1 MIREELKFLGKNK
14 LLVFVMAVILLI
26 PAIYAGMFLSS
37 MWDPYGDISKL
48 PVAVVNNDVA
58 VDYNGKT
65 LSVGENLTDSL
76 ESNDSMDFH
85 MTDQVTAENG
95 LKDGRYYM
103 VITIPEDFSQNA
115 SSVLDNNPKKM
126 QLQYTTNP
134 GYNYISSKLS
144 ESAIK
149 EIKANIMAEVT
160 TTYTNAVF
168 DSIAELGDGFSQAA
182 DGTAELLN
190 GMNSLNDGAA
200 TVTDNLN
207 VLADSSVTLKDGS
220 MTLNNGV
227 NSYLAGVSQVD
238 GGIGSLLEG
247 ADKLADGAS
256 QLGAGSNALLTGVN
270 DMKNQIDNSLTSDK
284 TAQINTAQ
292 SSLLTMNDSIQQ
304 LNLAV
309 NGDGTEANKGIDI
322 SGIGA
327 AGQSAGVSLQDA
339 GVNLNDA
346 AANLV
351 GGYAATANPADLG
364 GGALK
369 VIETYKTLAYL
380 YQDPTLTE
388 AQRSLIGQAM
398 TKLYDSN
405 DQIAENTAYDDI
417 VGAAGNIKNAGGNIQ
432 AAGGTLSALAASDMS
447 GQVAELQSSVQQ
459 LAAASDKLLPA
470 SSQALG
476 SLLTGMQT
484 IQAGVNQSLLPGIAQ
499 LNAGVQSLDTGIT
512 GTDGLQSGVQALKA
526 GSRQLVEKGND
537 LQAGANQLSDGTAR
551 LSDGA
556 RALAD
561 GSSALQDGVT
571 ALIDGTD
578 TLNSAL
584 SDGAARVADSTVND
598 SNIDMFVTP
607 LETEETQITTVANNG
622 HAMAAYMMSV
632 GLWVGCLAFCLMYP
646 LVEYRGRLK
655 NGFSWFMSKAIIVYP
670 TAIIMALVLYFTLH
684 FVNGFNP
691 VHVTNTILVSVVTG
705 ICFMTIMYFFNA
717 LLGKVGSFFMLVFM
731 VLQLA
736 GSAGTYP
743 IEISGSFAAAIHK
756 YVPFTYTVNAFR
768 SAISGGADIGNE
780 LMVLTVLTVIFMAL
794 TVVLFWYR
802 AERINAGKAVA
813 YTWIEEHGLA

>member
-58 VDYNGKT
+58 VDYNGKI
-65 LSVGENLTDSL
+65 LSVGENLSDSL

-85 MTDQVTAENG
+85 ITDQVTAENG

-103 VITIPEDFSQNA
+103 VITIPENFSQNA
-115 SSVLDNNPKKM
+115 SSVMDNNPKKM
-126 QLQYTTNP
+126 QLQYATNP

-149 EIKANIMAEVT
+149 EIKADIMAEVT

-190 GMNSLNDGAA
+190 GMNSLNDGA
-200 TVTDNLN
+200 N
-207 VLADSSVTLKDGS
+207 
-220 MTLNNGV
+220 
-227 NSYLAGVSQVD
+227 
-238 GGIGSLLEG
+238 
-247 ADKLADGAS
+247 KLADGAL
-256 QLGAGSNALLTGVN
+256 QLGAGSNALLTGAT

-284 TAQINTAQ
+284 VDQINLAS
-292 SSLLTMNDSIQQ
+292 SSLLTMNENIQK
-304 LNLAV
+304 LNGAV
-309 NGDGTEANKGIDI
+309 SAIDV

-327 AGQSAGVSLQDA
+327 AGQSAGASLQTA
-339 GVNLNDA
+339 GVSLNDA
-346 AANLV
+346 ASNLV

-380 YQDPTLTE
+380 YQDPTLTD

-398 TKLYDSN
+398 TRLYDSN

-417 VGAAGNIKNAGGNIQ
+417 VGAAENIKNAGGNIQ

-512 GTDGLQSGVQALKA
+512 GTDGLQ
-526 GSRQLVEKGND
+526 
-537 LQAGANQLSDGTAR
+537 
-551 LSDGA
+551 
-556 RALAD
+556 
-561 GSSALQDGVT
+561 DGVT

-584 SDGAARVADSTVND
+584 SDGAAKVADSTVND

-646 LVEYRGRLK
+646 LVEYRGKLK
-655 NGFSWFMSKAIIVYP
+655 NGFSWFMSKAIVVYP
-670 TAIIMALVLYFTLH
+670 TAIIMAVVLYLTLH

-691 VHVTNTILVSVVTG
+691 VQVTNTILVSVVSG

-756 YVPFTYTVNAFR
+756 YVPFTYTVDAFR

-780 LMVLTVLTVIFMAL
+780 LMVLTVLTVIFMVL
-794 TVVLFWYR
+794 TIALFWYR

>member
-1 MIREELKFLGKNK
+1 MIRDELKFLGKNK

-65 LSVGENLTDSL
+65 LSVGDNLSDSL

-85 MTDQVTAENG
+85 ITDQVTAENG

-115 SSVLDNNPKKM
+115 SSVMDNNPKKM

-190 GMNSLNDGAA
+190 GMDSLNDGA
-200 TVTDNLN
+200 N
-207 VLADSSVTLKDGS
+207 
-220 MTLNNGV
+220 
-227 NSYLAGVSQVD
+227 
-238 GGIGSLLEG
+238 
-247 ADKLADGAS
+247 KLADGAS
-256 QLGAGSNALLTGVN
+256 QLVAGSNALLTGAT

-284 TAQINTAQ
+284 VDQINLAS
-292 SSLLTMNDSIQQ
+292 SSLLTMNENIQK
-304 LNLAV
+304 LNGAV
-309 NGDGTEANKGIDI
+309 SAIDV

-327 AGQSAGVSLQDA
+327 AGQSAGASLQNA
-339 GVNLNDA
+339 GTDLNNA

-351 GGYAATANPADLG
+351 GGYAATANPTDLG

-380 YQDPTLTE
+380 YQDPTLTDV
-388 AQRSLIGQAM
+388 QRTLIGQAM
-398 TKLYDSN
+398 TKLYDAN
-405 DQIAENTAYDDI
+405 DQLAENTAYDDI
-417 VGAAGNIKNAGGNIQ
+417 VGAAGNIKDAGGNIQ

-447 GQVAELQSSVQQ
+447 GQVEALQSSVEQ

-484 IQAGVNQSLLPGIAQ
+484 IQAGVNKSLLPGIVQ
-499 LNAGVQSLDTGIT
+499 LNAGVQSLNTGIT

-526 GSRQLVEKGND
+526 GSRQLIEKGND

-561 GSSALQDGVT
+561 GSVALQDGVT
-571 ALIDGTD
+571 TLIDGTD
-578 TLNSAL
+578 TLNTAL
-584 SDGAARVADSTVND
+584 SDGADKVADSAVND

-607 LETEETQITTVANNG
+607 LETEETQITIVANNG

-646 LVEYRGRLK
+646 LVECRGKLK
-655 NGFSWFMSKAIIVYP
+655 NGFSWFMSKAIVVYP
-670 TAIIMALVLYFTLH
+670 TAIIMALVLYLTLH

-691 VHVTNTILVSVVTG
+691 IQVTNTILVSVVTG

-780 LMVLTVLTVIFMAL
+780 LMVLTALTVIFMAM

>member
-48 PVAVVNNDVA
+48 PVAVVNNDVS

-65 LSVGENLTDSL
+65 LSVGDNLSDSL
-76 ESNDSMDFH
+76 KNNDSMDFH
-85 MTDQVTAENG
+85 ITDQVTAENG
-95 LKDGRYYM
+95 LRDGRYYM

-115 SSVLDNNPKKM
+115 SSVMDNNPKKM

-220 MTLNNGV
+220 LTLNNGV
-227 NSYLAGVSQVD
+227 NAYLAGVSQVD
-238 GGIGSLLEG
+238 GGLGSLLEG
-247 ADKLADGAS
+247 ANKLADGAS
-256 QLGAGSNALLTGVN
+256 QLGAGSNALLTGAT

-284 TAQINTAQ
+284 AAQINLAS
-292 SSLLTMNDSIQQ
+292 SSLLTMNENIQK
-304 LNLAV
+304 LNGAV
-309 NGDGTEANKGIDI
+309 SAIDV

-327 AGQSAGVSLQDA
+327 AGQSAGASLQTA
-339 GVNLNDA
+339 GVSLNDA
-346 AANLV
+346 ASNLV

-369 VIETYKTLAYL
+369 VIETYRTLAYL
-380 YQDPTLTE
+380 YQDPTLTD

-432 AAGGTLSALAASDMS
+432 AAGDTLSALAASDMS
-447 GQVAELQSSVQQ
+447 GQVAELQSSVEQ

-499 LNAGVQSLDTGIT
+499 LNTGVQSLNSGIT
-512 GTDGLQSGVQALKA
+512 GTDGLQAGVQALKA

-537 LQAGANQLSDGTAR
+537 LQSGASQISDGTAK

-556 RALAD
+556 NALAD
-561 GSSALQDGVT
+561 GSTALQDGVT

-584 SDGAARVADSTVND
+584 SDGAAKVADSAVNN

-607 LETEETQITTVANNG
+607 LETEETQITTIANNG

-646 LVEYRGRLK
+646 LVEYRGKLK
-655 NGFSWFMSKAIIVYP
+655 NGFSWFMSKAIVVYP
-670 TAIIMALVLYFTLH
+670 TAIIMAVVLYLTLH

-691 VHVTNTILVSVVTG
+691 IQVTNTILVSVVSG

-780 LMVLTVLTVIFMAL
+780 LMVLTVLTVIFMVL
-794 TVVLFWYR
+794 TIALFWYR